1 MTREESIKILDP
13 KTCRDALMEFMDG
26 SWNQTQALM
35 LIGEAQKMGL
45 DALHAQQTTTKLD
58 RNKLDGCE
66 WCHDEVFFDNED
78 MELELQHPLEDEPR
92 MVYPN
97 YCPMCGRPLTEEA
110 WVELERKIGG
120 CNGTTDLLE

>member
-1 MTREESIKILDP
+1 MTNEEAILTLKVVEEYFDKNAP
-13 KTCRDALMEFMDG
+13 ALGGEAMRMAIDALR
-26 SWNQTQALM
+26 T
-35 LIGEAQKMGL
+35 
-45 DALHAQQTTTKLD
+45 QQTTTKLD

-110 WVELERKIGG
+110 WAELERRIGG
-120 CNGTTDLLE
+120 SNGTTDLLE